1 VRRSFLSSSG
11 RVEAWK
17 GALRQAEQRPLLGY
31 GFGTESRVFVDRYY
45 TFVAGLPENSYVGLA
60 LQLGTLGVL
69 ALLGLVAILVLP
81 ARRALLGPRRTLVA
95 ACTGAVL
102 AGLVLAGVQSYVYAV
117 GNIAAAT
124 FWICAFL
131 VPAAAD
137 A

>member
-1 VRRSFLSSSG
+1 
-11 RVEAWK
+11 
-17 GALRQAEQRPLLGY
+17 
-31 GFGTESRVFVDRYY
+31 
-45 TFVAGLPENSYVGLA
+45 
-60 LQLGTLGVL
+60 
-69 ALLGLVAILVLP
+69 
-81 ARRALLGPRRTLVA
+81 
-95 ACTGAVL
+95 VL